1 MTDPNN
7 PNGPHQE
14 GTHPQQPPTG
24 GFPPPSTGATPG
36 SPGRVPPVGSPQTG
50 PQASGAAAGYPPQA
64 TPPYG
69 YPPQG
74 TPPYGQPPLGYP
86 SQGQPPQGLNQ
97 PGYPLAPG
105 GYGQPP
111 SKNKT
116 PWIVGGAVV
125 ALLAIVGVVLI
136 VVLGGDDDGKKSAG
150 GGGSEQSDGGGQS
163 SLTCDE
169 GDYGI
174 KIDPETGESI
184 ECDGAASDGE
194 GSAGEG
200 SAGEGSDGEEGG
212 GSSSAE
218 CAPGEYGAKI
228 DPETGDI
235 IECSGGGEG
244 DDAEAAA
251 DVIDG
256 TWNVDAAITSIDG
269 DLESSSG
276 SVGTGGSIWEGPH
289 EWMIMTTPC
298 TTDVQC
304 SAVLTDFSD
313 TSSDGPYSLE
323 YDGTSW
329 TTTMSYPV
337 TCESGASDNLELE
350 ITIPGSQNSESE
362 LEGQATINNS
372 SACGGE
378 KLSIEASLT
387 LVEA

>member
-1 MTDPNN
+1 MTDLTN
-7 PNGPHQE
+7 PNGPCQD
-14 GTHPQQPPTG
+14 GSHPQQPPTG
-24 GFPPPSTGATPG
+24 GFPPPPTGANPG
-36 SPGRVPPVGSPQTG
+36 SPGQVPPVGSPQTG
-50 PQASGAAAGYPPQA
+50 PQAGGAVAGYPPQGA
-64 TPPYG
+64 
-69 YPPQG
+69 PQ
-74 TPPYGQPPLGYP
+74 YGQPPQGYL
-86 SQGQPPQGLNQ
+86 SQGQPPHGQPLQGLNQ
-97 PGYPLAPG
+97 PGYPPAPD
-105 GYGQPP
+105 GYGQAP
-111 SKNKT
+111 SKSKT

-136 VVLGGDDDGKKSAG
+136 LVLGGDDDDNTSAG
-150 GGGSEQSDGGGQS
+150 GGGSEQGDGGDQS

-194 GSAGEG
+194 GSAGDG
-200 SAGEGSDGEEGG
+200 SGGEDGG
-212 GSSSAE
+212 GSSSDE

-228 DPETGDI
+228 DLKTGES

-256 TWNVDAAITSIDG
+256 TWSVDAAIVSIDG

-289 EWMIMTTPC
+289 EWMITTTPC
-298 TTDVQC
+298 MTDVQC

-362 LEGQATINNS
+362 LKGQATINNS
-372 SACGGE
+372 SACDGE
-378 KLSIEASLT
+378 KLNIEASLT
-387 LVEA
+387 LIEV